1 MFDGACCQGY
11 CPPPPHN
18 SNPSPQPVTEVP
30 RQPNVTASNKKAG
43 AKKPEPKPTAAAQP
57 AAGKSKKKVAA
68 SVKTAATKPTTPV
81 LVAPTNPFDEISDLL
96 DRLSLQACV
105 ELTHRLLTSISSL
118 PTGTARPRAVLKT
131 VILFVAEYG
140 STPEE
145 NSTG

>member
-1 MFDGACCQGY
+1 
-11 CPPPPHN
+11 
-18 SNPSPQPVTEVP
+18 
-30 RQPNVTASNKKAG
+30 VTASNKKAG

-96 DRLSLQACV
+96 DRLPLQACV
-105 ELTHRLLTSISSL
+105 ELTCRLLMSISSL

-131 VILFVAEYG
+131 VIWQHALGEQYG
-140 STPEE
+140 VKPCA
-145 NSTG
+145 